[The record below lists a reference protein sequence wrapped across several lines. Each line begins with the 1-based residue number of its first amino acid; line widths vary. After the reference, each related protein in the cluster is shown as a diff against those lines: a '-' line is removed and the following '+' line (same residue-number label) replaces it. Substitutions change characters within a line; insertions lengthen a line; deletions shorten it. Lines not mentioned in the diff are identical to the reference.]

1 MSKRLPVELNVPRL
15 SANKA
20 CLRGTIKLDQFK
32 RLAEY
37 LHEPSNGDL
46 DVELKFSFQSE
57 ATGFTADGSFSGDVK
72 LECLRCSEAMD
83 FHCSGAFSLAFVQTD
98 AEARQ
103 VDGIYDPFPLD
114 ESGRVRS
121 IDLIEDE
128 LILQIPMAPRHS
140 GEWPCVDGD
149 WLNVSTIDENE
160 LKNTR
165 EPNPFAVLKKP
176 N

>member
-15 SANKA
+15 SAGKA

-37 LHEPSNGDL
+37 LHEPGAGDL
-46 DVELKFSFQSE
+46 DVELKFAIQSK

-72 LECLRCSEAMD
+72 LECLRCADAMD
-83 FHCSGAFSLAFVQTD
+83 FRFAGTFKLAFVQTD
-98 AEARQ
+98 VEAKQ

-140 GEWPCVDGD
+140 GEWSCVDGD
-149 WLNVSTIDENE
+149 WLNVSAIDDNE
-160 LKNTR
+160 MKNAR

-176 N
+176 D